1 MGVLTRHAS
10 GPHGRWIGIAVGI
23 TLIQAVLALLTR
35 TQPLLGVPL
44 TAAAGMSPSAVGQL
58 ASATSLG
65 SMLYYLWGTAALEN
79 LGASRQLRT
88 GCMLAGVAILLS
100 LSGSWVMMVAAALLI
115 GIGYGPSA
123 PAGSDILIG
132 IVPRHRRGLVF
143 SVKQAGVPLGGLI
156 AGLMLPAVLLWG
168 GVGAA
173 LSAAAGMAFAAAFF
187 LGYWFREAG
196 PVRRLNLRASLTP
209 AMLARPL
216 AMFRLINSDKA
227 MRTITFSA
235 LGLAVAQGVLM
246 SYFPVFL
253 IAHAHI
259 SLTAAGALFALLQG
273 FGIVGRIAAGWFSD
287 RIGSPVT
294 TLMGAGLLSSI
305 TMVLVACL
313 GPNSPMAG
321 FALVAALAGICVVSW
336 NGVFLAGLA
345 ALAPDSEVGNVTSAG
360 TFLVFVGY
368 VLSPLLLQGLVTVT
382 KSYPLG
388 FAVAALAPLFAAVYL
403 MKARKSPGPPLI
415 PAAK

>member
-1 MGVLTRHAS
+1 VGGLTAQTS
-10 GPHGRWIGIAVGI
+10 GPHGRWIRIAVGI

-44 TAAAGMSPSAVGQL
+44 TAAAGMSPAAVGQL
-58 ASATSLG
+58 ASATSFG
-65 SMLYYLWGTAALEN
+65 SMLYYLWGTAALGS
-79 LGASRQLRT
+79 LGAARQLRT
-88 GCMLAGVAILLS
+88 GCLLAGVAILLS
-100 LSGSWVMMVAAALLI
+100 LSGSWAMMLVAALLI

-143 SVKQAGVPLGGLI
+143 SVKQAGVPLGGLL
-156 AGLMLPAVLLWG
+156 AGLLLPAALLWG

-173 LSAAAGMAFAAAFF
+173 LSAAAGLAFAAALV
-187 LGYWFREAG
+187 LGYWFREPG
-196 PVRRLNLRASLTP
+196 PARRMNMRALLTP
-209 AMLARPL
+209 AMLARPV
-216 AMFRLINSDKA
+216 AMFRLVNSNVA
-227 MRTITFSA
+227 MRTITLAA

-287 RIGSPVT
+287 RIGSPIA

-305 TMVLVACL
+305 TMVLLACL
-313 GPNSPMAG
+313 GPDSPMAG

-345 ALAPDSEVGNVTSAG
+345 ALAPEAEVGNVTSAG
-360 TFLVFVGY
+360 TLVVFLGY
-368 VLSPLLLQGLVTVT
+368 VLSPLLLQGVLTLT
-382 KSYPLG
+382 KSYPVG
-388 FAVAALAPLFAAVYL
+388 FAVAALAPLLSAAYL
-403 MKARKSPGPPLI
+403 LNARR
-415 PAAK
+415 

>member
-1 MGVLTRHAS
+1 MGVLTAQTS
-10 GPHGRWIGIAVGI
+10 DPHGRWIRIAIGV

-44 TAAAGMSPSAVGQL
+44 TATAGMSPYAVGQL

-65 SMLYYLWGTAALEN
+65 SMLYYIWGPAAPGR
-79 LGASRQLRT
+79 LGAAQQLRA
-88 GCMLAGVAILLS
+88 GCLLAGVAILLS
-100 LSGSWVMMVAAALLI
+100 LSGSWGMMLVAALLI

-156 AGLMLPAVLLWG
+156 AGLLLPAALLWG
-168 GVGAA
+168 GVGVA
-173 LSAAAGMAFAAAFF
+173 LSAAAGLAFAAALV
-187 LGYWFREAG
+187 LGYSFREPG
-196 PVRRLNLRASLTP
+196 PVRRMNLRAILTP
-209 AMLARPL
+209 ATLARPV
-216 AMFRLINSDKA
+216 AMFRLVNSDKA
-227 MRTITFSA
+227 MRRITVSA

-246 SYFPVFL
+246 GYFPVFL

-287 RIGSPVT
+287 RIGSPVA

-305 TMVLVACL
+305 TMVLLACL
-313 GPNSPMAG
+313 GPDSPMAG

-345 ALAPDSEVGNVTSAG
+345 ALAPEAEVGNVTSAG
-360 TFLVFVGY
+360 TLVVFLGY
-368 VLSPLLLQGLVTVT
+368 VLSPLLLQGVLTLT
-382 KSYPLG
+382 KSYPVG
-388 FAVAALAPLFAAVYL
+388 FAVAALAPLLSAAYL
-403 MKARKSPGPPLI
+403 LNARR
-415 PAAK
+415 